1 MSSFELHIIL
11 KEIDHVCL
19 VDEVDVELISR
30 YNWSIVNGYVKA
42 GKTLIHRLILGITD
56 PNVFIDHVNHNT
68 LDNRRA
74 NLRIC
79 TRSENQHNRKKQQS
93 TSRFKGVTRFSG
105 KWFAQIRHNNN
116 YNYLG
121 LFNCELTA
129 AKAYDRAS
137 RELHKKFGLTNFSE
151 VEKVPRQLA
160 FYFRDT
166 TSARRTS
173 IKLIER
179 AVREN
184 WIKELAFYHL
194 MKYHFNNSC
203 VYDYRSRM
211 NELAAQFD
219 ISTKTL
225 YNYLNLLRSKDLIS
239 DHSHNLKIK
248 SIRHFET
255 TKVLLNIEADYN
267 LFDLSCLLYNKL
279 IERKAKQQAFAESV
293 RRFGAGDRYNSRP
306 CENPFRP
313 SLSYRSVAK
322 LLFISEC
329 KAFKI
334 IQNLNRL
341 GVIRTNKQK
350 PVLRSKNFSNLKSI
364 EDLPGYRFNIGT
376 KLFELYGMQFEF
388 LQYPVTLKK
397 ITSHQYNKFINSH
410 L

>member
-1 MSSFELHIIL
+1 
-11 KEIDHVCL
+11 L
-19 VDEVDVELISR
+19 VDEADVELISR
-30 YNWSIVNGYVKA
+30 HNWSITNGYVKS
-42 GKTLIHRLILGITD
+42 GRTLMHRFILGVTD
-56 PNVFIDHVNHNT
+56 PNKHIDHIDHNR
-68 LDNRRA
+68 LNNQRS

-79 TRSENQHNRKKQQS
+79 TRSENQHNRVKQKS
-93 TSRFKGVTRFSG
+93 TSRFKGVTRYAG
-105 KWFAQIRHNNN
+105 KWFAQIRHNNE
-116 YNYLG
+116 YIYLG
-121 LFNCELTA
+121 LYNSEVTA
-129 AKAYDRAS
+129 AKCYDRAS
-137 RELHKKFGLTNFSE
+137 RELHKDFGLTNFKDIE
-151 VEKVPRQLA
+151 NIPRQLA

-179 AVREN
+179 AVREK

-203 VYDYRSRM
+203 VYAYRSRM
-211 NELAAQFD
+211 DELAAQFD
-219 ISTKTL
+219 VSTKTL
-225 YNYLNLLRSKDLIS
+225 YNYLNLLRSKDLIN

-248 SIRHFET
+248 SIRQFET
-255 TKVLLNIEADYN
+255 MKVLLNIEADYN
-267 LFDLSCLLYNKL
+267 LFDISCLLYNKL

-293 RRFGAGDRYNSRP
+293 RRFGRGDRYNSRP

-313 SLSYRSVAK
+313 SLSYRSIAK
-322 LLFISEC
+322 LLNISEC